1 MVQLE
6 QVLYLDVRN
15 NTKYNNYMDLK
26 VYRKEEVIQPDGTLN
41 VLKPDIIDIY
51 PEMLELVSE
60 NQVQNEIWSLDKLQY
75 LADVKIKDGKL
86 IINSDNIIYKNG
98 IIYIKITE
106 NKLYNAQILE
116 DNSEELL
123 LQECAL
129 ATMWQRGLDPVEPE
143 DGIRWTQAL
152 LGEVNPL
159 QLIEDVN
166 NAVENVT
173 NSVIVEVGTVTSI
186 NGQEYLS
193 FKLKMTA

>member
-51 PEMLELVSE
+51 PEMLEVVSE

-86 IINSDNIIYKNG
+86 IINSDNIIYENG

-116 DNSEELL
+116 DDSEELL

-129 ATMWQRGLDPVEPE
+129 ATIWQRGLDPVEPE

-173 NSVIVEVGTVTSI
+173 NSVAVEVGTVTSI

-193 FKLKMTA
+193 FKLRMTV

>member
-1 MVQLE
+1 MEQLG

-15 NTKYNNYMDLK
+15 NTKYNNCMDLK
-26 VYRKEEVIQPDGTLN
+26 VYRKEEVIQPDGILN
-41 VLKPDIIDIY
+41 VVKPDIIDIY
-51 PEMLELVSE
+51 PELLETGKVNLVKG
-60 NQVQNEIWSLDKLQY
+60 EILSLDMLKY
-75 LADVKIKDGKL
+75 YADIEIKDNKL
-86 IINSDNIIYKNG
+86 ILNSDDIIYNDNVLYLRIKG
-98 IIYIKITE
+98 IS
-106 NKLYNAQILE
+106 LSNASILE
-116 DNSEELL
+116 DDSEELL

-129 ATMWQRGLDPVEPE
+129 ATIWQRGLDPVEPE

-173 NSVIVEVGTVTSI
+173 NSVAVEVGTVTSI

-193 FKLKMTA
+193 FKLRMTV

>member
-86 IINSDNIIYKNG
+86 IINSDNIIYENG

-116 DNSEELL
+116 DDSEELL

-129 ATMWQRGLDPVEPE
+129 ATIWQRGLDPVEPE

>member
-51 PEMLELVSE
+51 PEMLEIVSE

-86 IINSDNIIYKNG
+86 IINSDNIIYENG

-106 NKLYNAQILE
+106 NKLYNAQILG

-129 ATMWQRGLDPVEPE
+129 ATIWQRGLDPVEPE
-143 DGIRWTQAL
+143 DGIRWSQAL

-159 QLIEDVN
+159 QLIEDIN

-173 NSVIVEVGTVTSI
+173 NSVAVEVGTVTSI

-193 FKLKMTA
+193 FKLRMTV

>member
-6 QVLYLDVRN
+6 LVLYLDVRN

-51 PEMLELVSE
+51 PEMLELISE
-60 NQVQNEIWSLDKLQY
+60 NPVQNEIWSLDKLQY

-86 IINSDNIIYKNG
+86 IINSDNIIYENG

-106 NKLYNAQILE
+106 DKLYNAQILE
-116 DNSEELL
+116 DDSEELL

-129 ATMWQRGLDPVEPE
+129 ATIWQRGLDPVEPE
-143 DGIRWTQAL
+143 DGIRWSQAL

-159 QLIEDVN
+159 QLIEDIN

-173 NSVIVEVGTVTSI
+173 NSVAVEVGTVTSI

-193 FKLKMTA
+193 FKFKMTA

>member
-51 PEMLELVSE
+51 PEMLEVVSE
-60 NQVQNEIWSLDKLQY
+60 NQVQNEIWSLDKLQH

-86 IINSDNIIYKNG
+86 IINSDNIIYENG

-129 ATMWQRGLDPVEPE
+129 ATIWQRGLDPVEPE
-143 DGIRWTQAL
+143 DGIRWSQAL

-159 QLIEDVN
+159 QLIEDIN

>member
-1 MVQLE
+1 MEQLE

-26 VYRKEEVIQPDGTLN
+26 VYRKEEVIQPDGILN
-41 VLKPDIIDIY
+41 VVKPDIIDIY
-51 PEMLELVSE
+51 PELIETGKVNLVKD
-60 NQVQNEIWSLDKLQY
+60 EILSLDILKY
-75 LADVKIKDGKL
+75 YADIEIKDDKL
-86 IINSDNIIYKNG
+86 EINSDDIIYNDNVLYLKIKG
-98 IIYIKITE
+98 IS
-106 NKLYNAQILE
+106 LSNASILE

-129 ATMWQRGLDPVEPE
+129 AIIWQRGLDPVEPE

-173 NSVIVEVGTVTSI
+173 NSVAVEVGTVTSI

-193 FKLKMTA
+193 FKLRMTV

>member
-15 NTKYNNYMDLK
+15 NTKYNNCMDLK
-26 VYRKEEVIQPDGTLN
+26 VYRKEEVIQPDGILN
-41 VLKPDIIDIY
+41 VVKPDIIDIY
-51 PEMLELVSE
+51 PELLETDRVNLVKDG
-60 NQVQNEIWSLDKLQY
+60 VLSLDILKY
-75 LADVKIKDGKL
+75 YADIEIKDDKL
-86 IINSDNIIYKNG
+86 VINSDDIIYNDGVLYLKIKG
-98 IIYIKITE
+98 IS
-106 NKLYNAQILE
+106 LSNASILE
-116 DNSEELL
+116 DDSEELL

-129 ATMWQRGLDPVEPE
+129 ATIWQRGLDPVEPE

-173 NSVIVEVGTVTSI
+173 NSVAVEVGTVTSI

-193 FKLKMTA
+193 FKLRMTV

>member
-86 IINSDNIIYKNG
+86 IINSDNIIYENG

-129 ATMWQRGLDPVEPE
+129 ATIWQRGLDPVDPE
-143 DGIRWTQAL
+143 DGIRWSQAL

-159 QLIEDVN
+159 QLIEDIN

>member
-1 MVQLE
+1 MEQLE

-86 IINSDNIIYKNG
+86 IINSDNIIYENG

-116 DNSEELL
+116 DDSEELL

-129 ATMWQRGLDPVEPE
+129 ATIWQRGLDPVEPE

>member
-116 DNSEELL
+116 DDSEELL

-129 ATMWQRGLDPVEPE
+129 ATIWQRGLDPVEPE
-143 DGIRWTQAL
+143 DGIRWSQAL

-159 QLIEDVN
+159 QLIEDIN

-193 FKLKMTA
+193 FKLRMTV

>member
-15 NTKYNNYMDLK
+15 NTKYNNIMDLK

-51 PEMLELVSE
+51 PEMFEIVSE
-60 NQVQNEIWSLDKLQY
+60 NQVENEIWSLDKLQY

-86 IINSDNIIYKNG
+86 IINSDNIIYENG

-116 DNSEELL
+116 DDSEELL

-129 ATMWQRGLDPVEPE
+129 ATIWQRGLDPVEPE
-143 DGIRWTQAL
+143 DGIRWSQAL

-159 QLIEDVN
+159 QLIEDIN

-173 NSVIVEVGTVTSI
+173 NSVAVEVGTVTSI

-193 FKLKMTA
+193 FKLRMTA

>member
-86 IINSDNIIYKNG
+86 IINSDNIIYENG

-129 ATMWQRGLDPVEPE
+129 ATIWQRGLDPVEPE

>member
-15 NTKYNNYMDLK
+15 NTKYNNCMDLK
-26 VYRKEEVIQPDGTLN
+26 VYRKEEVIQPDGILN
-41 VLKPDIIDIY
+41 VVKPDIIDIY
-51 PEMLELVSE
+51 PELLETGKVNLVKG
-60 NQVQNEIWSLDKLQY
+60 EILSLDMLKY
-75 LADVKIKDGKL
+75 YADIEIKDNKL
-86 IINSDNIIYKNG
+86 ILNSDDIIYNDNVL
-98 IIYIKITE
+98 YLRIKSIS
-106 NKLYNAQILE
+106 LSNASILE
-116 DNSEELL
+116 DDSEELL

-129 ATMWQRGLDPVEPE
+129 ATIWQRGLDPVEPE

-173 NSVIVEVGTVTSI
+173 NSVAVEVGTVTSI

-193 FKLKMTA
+193 FKLRMTV

>member
-15 NTKYNNYMDLK
+15 NTKYNNIMDLK

-51 PEMLELVSE
+51 PEMLEIVSE

-86 IINSDNIIYKNG
+86 IINSDNIIYENG

-116 DNSEELL
+116 DDSEELL

-129 ATMWQRGLDPVEPE
+129 ATIWQRGLDPVEPE
-143 DGIRWTQAL
+143 DGIRWSQAL

-159 QLIEDVN
+159 QLIEDIN

-173 NSVIVEVGTVTSI
+173 NSVAVEVGTVTSI

-193 FKLKMTA
+193 FKLRMTA

>member
-1 MVQLE
+1 MVQLG

-15 NTKYNNYMDLK
+15 NTKYNNCMDLK
-26 VYRKEEVIQPDGTLN
+26 VYRKEEVIQPDGILN

-51 PEMLELVSE
+51 PELIETGKVNLVKD
-60 NQVQNEIWSLDKLQY
+60 EILSLDILKY
-75 LADVKIKDGKL
+75 YADIEIKDDKL
-86 IINSDNIIYKNG
+86 EINSDDIIYNDNVLYLKIKG
-98 IIYIKITE
+98 IS
-106 NKLYNAQILE
+106 LSNASILE
-116 DNSEELL
+116 DDSEELL

-129 ATMWQRGLDPVEPE
+129 ATIWQRGLDPVEPE

-173 NSVIVEVGTVTSI
+173 NSVAVEVGTVTSI

-193 FKLKMTA
+193 FKLRMTV

>member
-1 MVQLE
+1 MEQLE

-15 NTKYNNYMDLK
+15 NTKYNNCMDLK

-75 LADVKIKDGKL
+75 LAEVKIKDGKL
-86 IINSDNIIYKNG
+86 IINSDNIIYENG

-129 ATMWQRGLDPVEPE
+129 ATIWQRGLDPVEPE
-143 DGIRWTQAL
+143 DGIRWSQAL

-159 QLIEDVN
+159 QLIEDIN

>member
-51 PEMLELVSE
+51 PEMLEVVSE

-86 IINSDNIIYKNG
+86 IINSDNIIYENG

-129 ATMWQRGLDPVEPE
+129 ATIWQRGLDPVEPE
-143 DGIRWTQAL
+143 DGIRWSQAL

-159 QLIEDVN
+159 QLIEDIN

>member
-51 PEMLELVSE
+51 PEMLEIVSE
-60 NQVQNEIWSLDKLQY
+60 NQVQNEVWSLDKLQY

-86 IINSDNIIYKNG
+86 IINSDNIIYENG

-129 ATMWQRGLDPVEPE
+129 ATIWQRGLDPVEPE
-143 DGIRWTQAL
+143 DGIRWSQAL

-159 QLIEDVN
+159 QLIEDIN

>member
-1 MVQLE
+1 MEQLE
-6 QVLYLDVRN
+6 QVLHLDVRN
-15 NTKYNNYMDLK
+15 NTKYNNCMDLK

-51 PEMLELVSE
+51 PEMLEIVSE

-86 IINSDNIIYKNG
+86 IINSDNIIYENG

-129 ATMWQRGLDPVEPE
+129 ATIWQRGLDPVEPE
-143 DGIRWTQAL
+143 DGIRWSQAL

-159 QLIEDVN
+159 QLIEDIN

-173 NSVIVEVGTVTSI
+173 NSVAVEVGTVTSI

-193 FKLKMTA
+193 FKLRMTA

>member
-51 PEMLELVSE
+51 PEMFEIVSE

-86 IINSDNIIYKNG
+86 IINSDNIIYENG

-116 DNSEELL
+116 DDSEELL

-129 ATMWQRGLDPVEPE
+129 ATIWQRGLDPVEPE
-143 DGIRWTQAL
+143 DGIRWSQAL

-159 QLIEDVN
+159 QLIEDIN

-173 NSVIVEVGTVTSI
+173 NSVAVEVGTVTSI

-193 FKLKMTA
+193 FKLRMTA

>member
-1 MVQLE
+1 MEQLE

-15 NTKYNNYMDLK
+15 NTKYNNCMDLK
-26 VYRKEEVIQPDGTLN
+26 VYRKEEVMQPDGILN
-41 VLKPDIIDIY
+41 VVKPDIIDIY
-51 PEMLELVSE
+51 PELLETGKVNLVKDG
-60 NQVQNEIWSLDKLQY
+60 ILSLDILKY
-75 LADVKIKDGKL
+75 YADIEIKDDKL
-86 IINSDNIIYKNG
+86 IINSDDIIYNDNVLYLKIKG
-98 IIYIKITE
+98 IS
-106 NKLYNAQILE
+106 LSNASILE
-116 DNSEELL
+116 DGSEELL

-129 ATMWQRGLDPVEPE
+129 ATIWQRGLDPVEPE

-173 NSVIVEVGTVTSI
+173 NSVAVEVGTVTSI

-193 FKLKMTA
+193 FKLRMTV

>member
-1 MVQLE
+1 MVKLE

-129 ATMWQRGLDPVEPE
+129 ATIWQRGLDPVEPE
-143 DGIRWTQAL
+143 DGIRWSQAL

-159 QLIEDVN
+159 QLIEDIN

>member
-86 IINSDNIIYKNG
+86 IINSDNIIYENG

-116 DNSEELL
+116 DDSEELL

-129 ATMWQRGLDPVEPE
+129 ATIWQRGLDPVEPE
-143 DGIRWTQAL
+143 DGIRWSQAL

-159 QLIEDVN
+159 QLIEDIN

-173 NSVIVEVGTVTSI
+173 NSVIVEVSTVTSI

-193 FKLKMTA
+193 FKLKMTV

>member
-51 PEMLELVSE
+51 PEMLEVVSE
-60 NQVQNEIWSLDKLQY
+60 NQVQDEIWSLDKLQY

-86 IINSDNIIYKNG
+86 IINSDNIIYENG

-129 ATMWQRGLDPVEPE
+129 ATIWQRGLDPVEPE
-143 DGIRWTQAL
+143 DGIRWSQAL

-159 QLIEDVN
+159 QLIEDIN

>member
-1 MVQLE
+1 MQLE

-51 PEMLELVSE
+51 PEMFEIVSE
-60 NQVQNEIWSLDKLQY
+60 SPVQDEIWSLDKLQY

-86 IINSDNIIYKNG
+86 IINSDNIIYENG

-116 DNSEELL
+116 DDSEELL

-129 ATMWQRGLDPVEPE
+129 ATIWQRGLDPVEPE
-143 DGIRWTQAL
+143 DGIRWSQAL

-159 QLIEDVN
+159 QLIEDIN

-173 NSVIVEVGTVTSI
+173 NSVIVEVGTVTNI

>member
-1 MVQLE
+1 MLQLE
-6 QVLYLDVRN
+6 LVLYLDVRN

-51 PEMLELVSE
+51 PEMLELISE
-60 NQVQNEIWSLDKLQY
+60 NPVQNEIWSLDKLQY

-86 IINSDNIIYKNG
+86 IINSDNIIYENG

-106 NKLYNAQILE
+106 DKLYNAQILE
-116 DNSEELL
+116 DDSEELL

-129 ATMWQRGLDPVEPE
+129 ATIWQRGLDPVEPE
-143 DGIRWTQAL
+143 DGIRWSQAL

-159 QLIEDVN
+159 QLIEDIN

-173 NSVIVEVGTVTSI
+173 NSVAVEVGTVTSI

>member
-51 PEMLELVSE
+51 PEMLEIVSE

-86 IINSDNIIYKNG
+86 IINSDNIIYENG

-129 ATMWQRGLDPVEPE
+129 ATIWQRGLDPVEPE
-143 DGIRWTQAL
+143 DGIRWSQAL

-159 QLIEDVN
+159 QLIEDIN

-173 NSVIVEVGTVTSI
+173 NSVAVEVGTVTSI

-193 FKLKMTA
+193 FKLRMTA

>member
-86 IINSDNIIYKNG
+86 IINSDNIIYENG

-129 ATMWQRGLDPVEPE
+129 ATIWQRGLDPVEPE
-143 DGIRWTQAL
+143 DGIRWSQAL
-152 LGEVNPL
+152 IGEVNPL
-159 QLIEDVN
+159 QLIEDIN

>member
-51 PEMLELVSE
+51 PEMLEIVSE

-86 IINSDNIIYKNG
+86 IINSDNIIYENG

-129 ATMWQRGLDPVEPE
+129 ATIWQRGLDPVEPE
-143 DGIRWTQAL
+143 DGIRWSQAL

-173 NSVIVEVGTVTSI
+173 NSVAVEVGTVTSI

-193 FKLKMTA
+193 FKLRMTV

>member
-6 QVLYLDVRN
+6 LVLYLDVRN

-51 PEMLELVSE
+51 PEMLEIVSE
-60 NQVQNEIWSLDKLQY
+60 NQVQNGIWSLDKLQY

-86 IINSDNIIYKNG
+86 IINSDNIIYENG

-116 DNSEELL
+116 DDSEELL

-129 ATMWQRGLDPVEPE
+129 ATIWQRGLDPVEPE

-173 NSVIVEVGTVTSI
+173 NSVAVEVGTVTSI

-193 FKLKMTA
+193 FKLRMTV

>member
-51 PEMLELVSE
+51 PEMFEIVSE

-86 IINSDNIIYKNG
+86 IINSDNIIYENG

-116 DNSEELL
+116 DDSEELL

-129 ATMWQRGLDPVEPE
+129 ATIWQRGLDPVEPE
-143 DGIRWTQAL
+143 DGIRWSQAL

-159 QLIEDVN
+159 QLIEDIN

>member
-1 MVQLE
+1 MEQLG

-15 NTKYNNYMDLK
+15 NTKYNNCMDLK

-60 NQVQNEIWSLDKLQY
+60 NQVQDEIWSLDKLQY
-75 LADVKIKDGKL
+75 LADVKIKDGKI
-86 IINSDNIIYKNG
+86 IINSDNIIYENG

-116 DNSEELL
+116 DDSEELL

-129 ATMWQRGLDPVEPE
+129 ATIWQRGLDPVEPE

>member
-15 NTKYNNYMDLK
+15 NTKYNNCMDLK

-129 ATMWQRGLDPVEPE
+129 ATIWQRGLDPVEPE

-173 NSVIVEVGTVTSI
+173 NSVAVEVGTVTSI

>member
-6 QVLYLDVRN
+6 LVLYLDVRN

-51 PEMLELVSE
+51 PEMLELISE
-60 NQVQNEIWSLDKLQY
+60 NPVQNEIWSLDKLQY

-86 IINSDNIIYKNG
+86 IINSDNIIYENG

-106 NKLYNAQILE
+106 DKLYNAQILE
-116 DNSEELL
+116 DDSEELL

-129 ATMWQRGLDPVEPE
+129 ATIWQRGLDPVEPE
-143 DGIRWTQAL
+143 DGIRWSQAL

-159 QLIEDVN
+159 QLIEDIN

-173 NSVIVEVGTVTSI
+173 NSVAVEVGTVTSI

>member
-1 MVQLE
+1 MEQLE

-86 IINSDNIIYKNG
+86 IINSDNIIYENG

-116 DNSEELL
+116 DDSEELL

-129 ATMWQRGLDPVEPE
+129 ATIWQRGLDPVEPE
-143 DGIRWTQAL
+143 DGIRWSQAL

-159 QLIEDVN
+159 QLIEDIN

>member
-86 IINSDNIIYKNG
+86 IINSDNIIYENG

-129 ATMWQRGLDPVEPE
+129 ATIWQRGLDPVEPE
-143 DGIRWTQAL
+143 DGIRWSQAL

-159 QLIEDVN
+159 QLIEDIN

-173 NSVIVEVGTVTSI
+173 NSVAVEVGTVTSI

-193 FKLKMTA
+193 FKLRMTA

>member
-51 PEMLELVSE
+51 PEMLEVVSE

-75 LADVKIKDGKL
+75 LAEVKIKDGKL

-116 DNSEELL
+116 DDSEELL

-129 ATMWQRGLDPVEPE
+129 ATIWQRGLDPVEPE
-143 DGIRWTQAL
+143 DGIRWSQAL

-159 QLIEDVN
+159 QLIEDIN